1 MAEVPHAADLI
12 ESVHRGTDGDE
23 PLALL
28 DTAVAVAATAGEA
41 VDGMVDHFV
50 GAARAAGLSW
60 TAIGER
66 LGVSKQAARQ
76 RFSARLGEVNGDDG
90 EGLPLVPR
98 LVTCLNAADAAAKAE
113 GTVAGTQ
120 HLLLGLL
127 EVGVAANTLDRLGV
141 SRERV
146 LEATARLFGTPAGRP
161 EHRVGDGEAAYA
173 LSAARRLAAERG
185 SPELRT
191 EHLLFVLAADP
202 GSSANRVLTA
212 LGVRF
217 ADVKKELACVIGS
230 PPRRSRFRRSQR
242 PSSKACADCCSFC
255 GKSKDQP
262 GLRLIAGPGVW
273 ICQECVALCQ
283 QILHEETGP
292 HPGAA

>member
-1 MAEVPHAADLI
+1 MAEVPHVADLI
-12 ESVHRGTDGDE
+12 ESVHRGTDSDE

-28 DTAVAVAATAGEA
+28 DTAVAVAVAVGGG

-50 GAARAAGLSW
+50 GGARAAGLSW

-76 RFSARLGEVNGDDG
+76 RFSARLGEVNGGDG

-127 EVGVAANTLDRLGV
+127 EGGVAANTPGRLGGGRGRGV
-141 SRERV
+141 EGPAPLV
-146 LEATARLFGTPAGRP
+146 GNPARRAG
-161 EHRVGDGEAAYA
+161 HRGGGGGGACALRAAPRR
-173 LSAARRLAAERG
+173 AARRG

-217 ADVKKELACVIGS
+217 ADVKKELACLIGS

-242 PSSKACADCCSFC
+242 PSPKACADCCSFC
-255 GKSKDQP
+255 GKGKDQP

-273 ICQECVALCQ
+273 ICHEC
-283 QILHEETGP
+283 
-292 HPGAA
+292 